1 MKADENVWKDYK
13 RLLRYLKPY
22 LPTFIFAAFCM
33 LIVSATSG
41 GAAFIIQ
48 PLLDDIFIKKDAEML
63 KIIPFALIGIYF
75 LRGVGRYVASSL
87 MQKIGQQTVRDIRN
101 HLYRHI
107 QTLSLS
113 FFHRTTTGRLV
124 SRIVNDI
131 QLIQDSISIVV
142 YDIFRDSFTVIALL
156 AVLIYRDPQLS
167 LFAILVIPFAA
178 ALITRLGRRLRG
190 ISRNTQAQMADLTS
204 LMHETFSG
212 FRVVQAFG
220 MQKYEINRFKKEN
233 ESYYSLTL
241 KAIRINELTSP
252 LLEFVAAFGIAAIV
266 WYGGQAVI
274 EGKTTVG
281 SFFSFLTALFMLF
294 TPISKLSRVYNKI
307 QQAMGAA
314 SRVFE
319 TLDTQSEIADSPGAK
334 PLQPL
339 KSEVVMENISF
350 AYDTEDVLRNINL
363 TIKAGSILA
372 IVGTSGAG
380 KSTIVDLIA
389 RFYDPT
395 HGRLL
400 FDGNDISGVTLESLR
415 SQIGIVTQEIFLF
428 NDTVRNNIAYGR
440 DDASMVRVTAAA
452 KAAYADEFIMQM
464 EDGYETEIG
473 ERGVRLSGG
482 QRQRL
487 SIARAIMK
495 DPAILILD
503 EATSALDT
511 ESEMVVQK
519 ALGNLMK
526 NRTTFVIAH
535 RLSTILNADRI
546 IVLDKG
552 KIMEDGKHEE
562 LLQKNGIYKKLY
574 QLQFKENSVG
584 DLQNGAG

>member
-13 RLLRYLKPY
+13 RLLAYLKPY
-22 LPTFIFAAFCM
+22 RAAFIFAAFCM
-33 LIVSATSG
+33 LVVSVSSG
-41 GAAFIIQ
+41 AAAFIIQ
-48 PLLDDIFIKKDAEML
+48 PLLDDVFIKKDAQML

-75 LRGVGRYVASSL
+75 LRGVGRYVASTL
-87 MQKIGQQTVRDIRN
+87 MQKIGQQTVRDGRN

-156 AVLIYRDPQLS
+156 GVLVYRDPKLS

-178 ALITRLGRRLRG
+178 ALITRLGRRLRR

-220 MQKYEINRFKKEN
+220 MQKYEMDRFAKEN
-233 ESYYSLTL
+233 ENYYRLTL

-319 TLDTQSEIADSPGAK
+319 ILDTKSEIADIPGAK
-334 PLQPL
+334 PIPPL
-339 KSEVVMENISF
+339 KNEVVMENVSF
-350 AYDTEDVLRNINL
+350 TYDTEEVLRDINL
-363 TIKAGSILA
+363 TVKAGSVLA

-380 KSTIVDLIA
+380 KSTLVDLLA
-389 RFYDPT
+389 RFYDPAR
-395 HGRLL
+395 GRVL
-400 FDGNDISGVTLESLR
+400 FDGKDISGATLESVR
-415 SQIGIVTQEIFLF
+415 GQIGIVTQEIFLF

-440 DDASMVRVTAAA
+440 DDAPMESVVRAA
-452 KAAYADEFIMQM
+452 KAAYADDFIRQM
-464 EDGYETEIG
+464 PKGYDTEIG

-487 SIARAIMK
+487 SIARALMK

-519 ALGNLMK
+519 ALHNLVK

-552 KIMEDGKHEE
+552 RVMEDGKHEE
-562 LLQKNGIYKKLY
+562 LLKKNGIYKKLY
-574 QLQFKENSVG
+574 QLQFKENSAPAAQ
-584 DLQNGAG
+584 DLPG

>member
-1 MKADENVWKDYK
+1 MKAGENVWGDYK
-13 RLLRYLKPY
+13 RLLAYLRPY
-22 LPTFIFAAFCM
+22 RATFVFAAFCM

-63 KIIPFALIGIYF
+63 KLIPFALVGIYF

-87 MQKIGQQTVRDIRN
+87 MQKIGQQTVRDVRN

-156 AVLIYRDPQLS
+156 GVLIYRDPKLS
-167 LFAILVIPFAA
+167 LFAIVVIPFAA
-178 ALITRLGRRLRG
+178 SLITRLGRRLRG

-220 MQKYEINRFKKEN
+220 MQKYEIDRFEKEN
-233 ESYYSLTL
+233 ESYYRLTL

-266 WYGGQAVI
+266 WYGGQAVM

-307 QQAMGAA
+307 QQAM
-314 SRVFE
+314 
-319 TLDTQSEIADSPGAK
+319 
-334 PLQPL
+334 
-339 KSEVVMENISF
+339 
-350 AYDTEDVLRNINL
+350 
-363 TIKAGSILA
+363 
-372 IVGTSGAG
+372 
-380 KSTIVDLIA
+380 
-389 RFYDPT
+389 
-395 HGRLL
+395 
-400 FDGNDISGVTLESLR
+400 
-415 SQIGIVTQEIFLF
+415 
-428 NDTVRNNIAYGR
+428 
-440 DDASMVRVTAAA
+440 
-452 KAAYADEFIMQM
+452 
-464 EDGYETEIG
+464 
-473 ERGVRLSGG
+473 
-482 QRQRL
+482 
-487 SIARAIMK
+487 
-495 DPAILILD
+495 
-503 EATSALDT
+503 
-511 ESEMVVQK
+511 
-519 ALGNLMK
+519 
-526 NRTTFVIAH
+526 
-535 RLSTILNADRI
+535 
-546 IVLDKG
+546 
-552 KIMEDGKHEE
+552 
-562 LLQKNGIYKKLY
+562 
-574 QLQFKENSVG
+574 
-584 DLQNGAG
+584 

>member
-1 MKADENVWKDYK
+1 MKSETVWRDYK
-13 RLLRYLKPY
+13 RLLGYLKPY
-22 LPTFIFAAFCM
+22 LAAFLFAAFCM
-33 LIVSATSG
+33 LIVSATSA

-48 PLLDDIFIKKDAEML
+48 PLLDNVFIAKDREML
-63 KIIPFALIGIYF
+63 KIIPFALVGIYF
-75 LRGVGRYVASSL
+75 LRGVGRYVASSM

-101 HLYRHI
+101 HLYQHI

-113 FFHRTTTGRLV
+113 FFHRHTTGRLV

-142 YDIFRDSFTVIALL
+142 YDLFRDSFTVVALL
-156 AVLIYRDPQLS
+156 AVLIYRDPSLS
-167 LFAILVIPFAA
+167 LFAILVLPFAA
-178 ALITRLGRRLRG
+178 ALIGRLGKRLRG

-212 FRVVQAFG
+212 YRVVQAFG
-220 MQKYEINRFKKEN
+220 MQKYEMDRFNKEN
-233 ESYYSLTL
+233 ESYYQLTL
-241 KAIRINELTSP
+241 KSIKINELTSP
-252 LLEFVAAFGIAAIV
+252 LLEFISVFGIAAII
-266 WYGGQAVI
+266 WYGGLQVI
-274 EGKTTVG
+274 EGETSVG

-294 TPISKLSRVYNKI
+294 TPVSKLSRVYNKI

-319 TLDTQSEIADSPGAK
+319 ILDTQTEIADKPGAK
-334 PLQPL
+334 PVATLQ
-339 KSEVVMENISF
+339 SEVEIQNVSF
-350 AYDTEDVLRNINL
+350 SYDTVEVLKEINL
-363 TIKAGSILA
+363 TVKAGTILA

-380 KSTIVDLIA
+380 KSTFVDLIA

-395 HGRLL
+395 RGRLL
-400 FDGNDISGVTLESLR
+400 FDGRDISHSTLESVR
-415 SQIGIVTQEIFLF
+415 GQIGIVTQEIFLF

-440 DDASMVRVTAAA
+440 ESESMDKVQEAA
-452 KAAYADEFIMQM
+452 KAAYAHDFIMQM
-464 EDGYETEIG
+464 SGGYDTVIG

-511 ESEMVVQK
+511 ESEMEVQK
-519 ALGNLMK
+519 ALNNLMS

-535 RLSTILNADRI
+535 RLSTILHADRI
-546 IVLDKG
+546 IVLDG
-552 KIMEDGKHEE
+552 GRIVEDGAHEE
-562 LLQKNGIYKKLY
+562 LLKQNGIYQRLY
-574 QLQFKENSVG
+574 QLQFKDNRVG
-584 DLQNGAG
+584 IGHALPG